1 MQKERLSNFSVT
13 ITKFDNQFMYG
24 KITQASRQKL
34 MAKQAQLMELLNLN
48 YIRLYQFVKIPDY
61 YIIVT
66 KK

>member
-1 MQKERLSNFSVT
+1 MQKEQLQILVLPLQKQINNF
-13 ITKFDNQFMYG
+13 FMVNLR
-24 KITQASRQKL
+24 ASLQKL
-34 MAKQAQLMELLNLN
+34 MVKQAQLMELLNLN